1 MAKNPLTYVV
11 AIFLIALAATQCLFI
26 VRQTETAL
34 VLQLGEPLPEVRK
47 PGLHAKLPFV
57 QNVVYFDARVLEYA
71 DLRASE
77 RQFFTVD
84 QKAIKLDSYA
94 RWRIVEP
101 LRFYTAMRSID
112 QALARIDDVVFS
124 QLHAMVGTYTLTEV
138 VSSHR
143 AAIMKDVC
151 EKVTALMR
159 PFGIEVLDV
168 RIKRMDFPEQNRSA
182 IVERM
187 RSDREREAKKYRSE
201 GEEESTRI
209 RSEADRQKAVIL
221 AEARRDAAVIRGNGD
236 AEAAGIYARAFGKA
250 PEFYSYQRWLEAL
263 QASFR
268 DRSRIVISSEKPML
282 QQQR

>member
-1 MAKNPLTYVV
+1 
-11 AIFLIALAATQCLFI
+11 
-26 VRQTETAL
+26 
-34 VLQLGEPLPEVRK
+34 
-47 PGLHAKLPFV
+47 
-57 QNVVYFDARVLEYA
+57 
-71 DLRASE
+71 
-77 RQFFTVD
+77 
-84 QKAIKLDSYA
+84 
-94 RWRIVEP
+94 
-101 LRFYTAMRSID
+101 
-112 QALARIDDVVFS
+112 
-124 QLHAMVGTYTLTEV
+124 MVGTYTLTEV

-221 AEARRDAAVIRGNGD
+221 AEARRDAAVIRGSGD
-236 AEAAGIYARAFGKA
+236 ADAAGIYARAFGKA